1 MQQKVDLLNPF
12 PLPISVQ
19 QWSPFIHLW
28 ESWLYSYWC

>member
-1 MQQKVDLLNPF
+1 MQTESWFAK
-12 PLPISVQ
+12 LPISVQ